1 MTFDELFADL
11 RLTQD
16 ERVALVHYLA
26 TLRAMATIRA
36 LLTPN
41 LNSTNT

>member
-1 MTFDELFADL
+1 MTFDELFAHHN
-11 RLTQD
+11 LTQD
-16 ERVALVHYLA
+16 ERATLVHYLA

-41 LNSTNT
+41 D